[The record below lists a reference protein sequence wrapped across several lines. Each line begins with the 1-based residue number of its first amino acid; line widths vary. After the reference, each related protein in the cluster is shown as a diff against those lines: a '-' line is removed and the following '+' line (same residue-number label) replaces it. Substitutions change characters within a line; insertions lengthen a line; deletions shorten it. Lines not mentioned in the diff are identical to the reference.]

1 MGRVLGATMV
11 LAAAT
16 VLDTAKVLGA
26 ITVLGTV
33 TQCIFLVIMVKN
45 CEPSMLTT
53 SGAG

>member
-26 ITVLGTV
+26 ITV
-33 TQCIFLVIMVKN
+33 QCIFLVIMVKN